1 MVRLPDGYRLIELE
15 EVDSTNAEALRAAR
29 RGEAG
34 GLWVRA
40 RRQVA
45 ARGSRGRG
53 WVSLEGNL
61 FSTLLLMDCAPL
73 RVLPELSFVASLAV
87 HEALCR
93 SGDAAFSRR
102 IALKWPNDVLIGGRK
117 TSGILLE
124 NLETPAGHAVAIGI
138 GINVASYPPGALFDP
153 TCLAAEGV
161 ETTPEQMLE
170 RLAVAMDWLLTEWD
184 GGAGFSRIRDAWL
197 AHATGIGQ
205 RIVVRLPGQELSG
218 TFESLDADGMLRLRT
233 EDGATKKLSTADI
246 FFANQV

>member
-1 MVRLPDGYRLIELE
+1 MQLPDGYRLIELE
-15 EVDSTNAEALRAAR
+15 EVDSTNAEALRAAE
-29 RGEAG
+29 RGDPG
-34 GLWVRA
+34 RLWIRA

-61 FSTLLLMDCAPL
+61 FSSLLLMDCGPL
-73 RVLPELSFVASLAV
+73 RALPELSFVASLAV

-93 SGDAAFSRR
+93 MGDDAFSRR
-102 IALKWPNDVLIGGRK
+102 IALKWPNDVLISGRK

-138 GINVASYPPGALFDP
+138 GINVASYPPGALFSP
-153 TCLAAEGV
+153 TCLAEEGIV
-161 ETTPEQMLE
+161 ATPEQVLG
-170 RLAVAMDWLLTEWD
+170 RLAHAMDFLLEEWD
-184 GGAGFSRIRDAWL
+184 GGAGFSRIREAWL

-205 RIVVRLPGQELSG
+205 KIVVKLPGRELSG

-233 EDGATKKLSTADI
+233 ADGSLTKLSTADI
-246 FFANQV
+246 FFL